1 MCSGADQITS
11 QPATTLGPFG
21 SIMSAIGSMVSAGT
35 ARQVG
40 SAQKTASYFT
50 AQQQDDAANNVIGAG
65 QRLAMNEDLKAKLL
79 ASRAMAVAGASGGD
93 VGSPGV
99 VKVIS
104 DIAGRGA
111 YNAGIALYDA
121 EDKARTLR
129 MGATASRY
137 EGDVAEAGG
146 KSKAA
151 AYLFGGAGNAANA
164 ASLFSKYGRGG
175 PTKTDPSPTGE
186 WTNGYDLSGN

>member
-35 ARQVG
+35 AVRTG
-40 SAQKTASYFT
+40 TAQKNASYFT
-50 AQQQDDAANNVIGAG
+50 AKQQDDAANNVLAAG
-65 QRLAMNEDLKAKLL
+65 QRTAMNEDLKAKLL

-99 VKVIS
+99 TKVIA

-129 MGATASRY
+129 LGATASRY
-137 EGDVAEAGG
+137 EGDVMQSGG
-146 KSKAA
+146 QSKAA
-151 AYLFGGAGNAANA
+151 AYMFGAAGNAATA

-175 PTKTDPSPTGE
+175 PKKEDTTSPLDDWNTGAQ
-186 WTNGYDLSGN
+186 